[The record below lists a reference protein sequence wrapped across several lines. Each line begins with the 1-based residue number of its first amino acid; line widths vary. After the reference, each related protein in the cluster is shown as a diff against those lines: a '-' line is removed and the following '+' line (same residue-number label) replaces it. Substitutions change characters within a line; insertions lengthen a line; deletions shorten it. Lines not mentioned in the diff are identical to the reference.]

1 MRDREKERMITEMK
15 QSFAEAM
22 RQKEA
27 VLTVGGWRMERDVGN
42 TTTSFGCGER
52 EVSVVNWIQSDIVL
66 TKQSVHILLCP
77 IHNSFHLLLRS
88 PLPFYTFLVPSM
100 DMTEC
105 LWEWMNRVVT
115 LFVR

>member
-52 EVSVVNWIQSDIVL
+52 EVSVV
-66 TKQSVHILLCP
+66 T
-77 IHNSFHLLLRS
+77 
-88 PLPFYTFLVPSM
+88 
-100 DMTEC
+100 
-105 LWEWMNRVVT
+105 
-115 LFVR
+115 